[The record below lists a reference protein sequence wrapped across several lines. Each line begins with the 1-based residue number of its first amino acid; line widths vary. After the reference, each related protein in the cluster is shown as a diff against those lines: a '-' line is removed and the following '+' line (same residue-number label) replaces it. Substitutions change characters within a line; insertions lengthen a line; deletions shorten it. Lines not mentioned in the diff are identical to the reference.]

1 MTDVSQRQVEDE
13 VESVIVERTPAQAV
27 ADLVAVLE
35 LEQIDEDLFRGAAS
49 PNDRGRAFGGHV
61 AAQSLMAA
69 IRTAG
74 EGFTVHSMHS
84 YFLLP
89 GDPMHPIVY
98 DVERI
103 RDGRSF
109 QTRRVAARQ
118 HGREIYYLTANF
130 QLHEEGF
137 EHQDVMPAAL
147 PAEQSLDM
155 RAVLTKGGSA
165 EGKSLAREWAAVEAR
180 MVGNSLLGLEPDP
193 ARPAQQRMW
202 VKIAA
207 PLPADPNIHLAAFTW
222 ASDISLL
229 GASLSAHTLDS
240 SRVQMASLDHTIWF
254 HRPFRADEWWLYDQE
269 SPSAENGRGLSLG
282 RVFASDGR
290 LVATV
295 AQQGIIRPKRR

>member
-1 MTDVSQRQVEDE
+1 VSDLVTSP
-13 VESVIVERTPAQAV
+13 VLATRTPQEAV
-27 ADLVAVLE
+27 ADLVALLD
-35 LEQIDEDLFRGAAS
+35 LEQIDGDLFRGVPA
-49 PNDRGRAFGGHV
+49 PNERGRAFGGQV

-89 GDPMHPIVY
+89 GDPMAPIVY
-98 DVERI
+98 DVQRI

-118 HGREIYYLTANF
+118 HGRDIYYLTANF
-130 QLHEEGF
+130 QVDEGGYD
-137 EHQDVMPAAL
+137 HQDAMPAAL
-147 PAEQSLDM
+147 PAEEGLDM
-155 RAVLTKGGSA
+155 LALMAKGGFA
-165 EGKSLAREWAAVEAR
+165 EGEALAREWAAVDVR
-180 MVGNSLLGLEPDP
+180 IVGNSLYGLEPDP
-193 ARPAQQRMW
+193 ARPAQQRVWLKM
-202 VKIAA
+202 AA
-207 PLPADPNIHLAAFTW
+207 TLPDDPNIHLAAFTW

-229 GASLSAHTLDS
+229 GAALAAHTLKTAK
-240 SRVQMASLDHTIWF
+240 VQMASLDHTIWF

-269 SPSAENGRGLSLG
+269 SPSAENGRGLSFG

-295 AQQGIIRPKRR
+295 AQQGIIRPPRH

>member
-1 MTDVSQRQVEDE
+1 MTDVAQDASRR
-13 VESVIVERTPAQAV
+13 VESVIAERTPAQAV
-27 ADLVAVLE
+27 ADLVEVLE
-35 LEQIDEDLFRGAAS
+35 LEKIDEDLFRGAAS

-61 AAQSLMAA
+61 AAQSLVAA

-98 DVERI
+98 DVQRI

-109 QTRRVAARQ
+109 QTRRVSARQ

-130 QLHEEGF
+130 QLHEEGY

-147 PAEQSLDM
+147 PADEGIDM
-155 RAVLTKGGSA
+155 RTLMAKGRTA
-165 EGKSLAREWAAVEAR
+165 ESEALAREWAAVDIR
-180 MVGNSLLGLEPDP
+180 IVGNSLYGLEPDP
-193 ARPAQQRMW
+193 ARPAQQRVW
-202 VKIAA
+202 LKIADR
-207 PLPADPNIHLAAFTW
+207 LPDDPNIHLAAFTW
-222 ASDISLL
+222 ASDVSLL
-229 GASLSAHTLDS
+229 GAAMAAHTLDT

-295 AQQGIIRPKRR
+295 AQQGIIRPPRR

>member
-1 MTDVSQRQVEDE
+1 MS
-13 VESVIVERTPAQAV
+13 ESVIAERTPAQAV
-27 ADLVAVLE
+27 ADLVSVLE
-35 LEQIDEDLFRGAAS
+35 LEKIEEDLFRGAAS

-89 GDPMHPIVY
+89 GDPMAAIVY

-109 QTRRVAARQ
+109 QTRRVSARQ
-118 HGREIYYLTANF
+118 HGREIFYLTANF
-130 QLHEEGF
+130 QVHEEGF

-147 PAEQSLDM
+147 PAEQGLDM
-155 RAVLTKGGSA
+155 RALMTKGGTA
-165 EGKSLAREWAAVEAR
+165 EGEALAREWAAVDVR
-180 MVGNSLLGLEPDP
+180 IVGNSLLGLEPEP
-193 ARPAQQRMW
+193 GRPAQQRVW
-202 VKIAA
+202 LKVADT
-207 PLPADPNIHLAAFTW
+207 LPDDPEIHIGAFTW
-222 ASDISLL
+222 CSDISLL
-229 GASLSAHTLDS
+229 GASLAAHTLDT
-240 SRVQMASLDHTIWF
+240 SRVQMASLDHAIWF
-254 HRPFRADEWWLYDQE
+254 HRPFRVDEWWLYDQE

-282 RVFASDGR
+282 RVFGSDGR

-295 AQQGIIRPKRR
+295 AQQGIIRPPRTPSV

>member
-1 MTDVSQRQVEDE
+1 VSNTTQV
-13 VESVIVERTPAQAV
+13 VTSVIADRTPAQAV

-35 LEQIDEDLFRGAAS
+35 LESIDDDLFRGAPS

-98 DVERI
+98 DVQRI

-118 HGREIYYLTANF
+118 HGREIFYLTANF
-130 QLHEEGF
+130 QLHEEGY
-137 EHQDVMPAAL
+137 EHQDTMPAAL
-147 PAEQSLDM
+147 PAEESIDL
-155 RAVLTKGGSA
+155 RALMTKGGTA
-165 EGKSLAREWAAVEAR
+165 EGEALAREWAAVDGR
-180 MVGNSLLGLEPDP
+180 IVGNSLYGLEPDP
-193 ARPAQQRMW
+193 SRPAQQRVW
-202 VKIAA
+202 LKIADR
-207 PLPADPNIHLAAFTW
+207 LPDDPNVHLAAFTW

-229 GASLSAHTLDS
+229 GASLAAHTLDS

-269 SPSAENGRGLSLG
+269 SPSAENGRGLSIG

-290 LVATV
+290 LVATA
-295 AQQGIIRPKRR
+295 AQQGIIRPPRR

>member
-1 MTDVSQRQVEDE
+1 VI
-13 VESVIVERTPAQAV
+13 ESVIADRTPEEAV
-27 ADLVAVLE
+27 ADLVAVLQ
-35 LEQIDEDLFRGAAS
+35 LETIDTDLFRGAAS
-49 PNDRGRAFGGHV
+49 PNDRGRAFGGLV
-61 AAQSLMAA
+61 AAQTLMAA
-69 IRTAG
+69 IRTAD

-89 GDPMHPIVY
+89 GDPMQPIVY
-98 DVERI
+98 EVERI

-118 HGREIYYLTANF
+118 HGRDIYYLTANF
-130 QLHEEGF
+130 QLHEEGY
-137 EHQDVMPAAL
+137 EHQDAMPAAL

-155 RAVLTKGGSA
+155 RTVLTKGGSA
-165 EGKSLAREWAAVEAR
+165 EDKALAREWAAVEAR
-180 MVGNSLLGLEPDP
+180 MVGNSLRGLEPDP

-207 PLPADPNIHLAAFTW
+207 PLPDDPDIHLAAFTW

-229 GASLSAHTLDS
+229 GASLAAHTMDS

>member
-1 MTDVSQRQVEDE
+1 MTDVSDVVSEPD
-13 VESVIVERTPAQAV
+13 SVIAERSPAEAV

-35 LEQIDEDLFRGAAS
+35 LETIDDDLFRGLPA
-49 PNDRGRAFGGHV
+49 PNDRGRTFGGHV
-61 AAQSLMAA
+61 AAQTLMAA

-98 DVERI
+98 DVQRI

-118 HGREIYYLTANF
+118 HGREIFYLTANF

-147 PAEQSLDM
+147 PAEEGIDL
-155 RAVLTKGGSA
+155 RALMSKGGTPESEA
-165 EGKSLAREWAAVEAR
+165 LAREWAAIDGR
-180 MVGNSLLGLEPDP
+180 IVGNSLHGLEPDP

-202 VKIAA
+202 LKIAA
-207 PLPADPNIHLAAFTW
+207 ELPADPNVHLGAFTW

-229 GASLSAHTLDS
+229 GASLAAHTLDS

-282 RVFASDGR
+282 RVFSADGR

-295 AQQGIIRPKRR
+295 AQQGIIRPPRD

>member
-1 MTDVSQRQVEDE
+1 MSDVSELVDAP
-13 VESVIVERTPAQAV
+13 VESVIAERTPAQAV
-27 ADLVAVLE
+27 ADLVALLE
-35 LEQIDEDLFRGAAS
+35 LEKIDEDLFRGAAS

-98 DVERI
+98 DVQRI

-109 QTRRVAARQ
+109 QTRRVSARQ

-130 QLHEEGF
+130 QLHEEGYD
-137 EHQDVMPAAL
+137 HQDVMPAAL
-147 PAEQSLDM
+147 PADESIDM
-155 RAVLTKGGSA
+155 RALMSKGGTA
-165 EGKSLAREWAAVEAR
+165 EGEALAREWAAVDVR
-180 MVGNSLLGLEPDP
+180 IVGNSLYGLEQDP
-193 ARPAQQRMW
+193 ARPAQQRVW
-202 VKIAA
+202 LKIADQ
-207 PLPADPNIHLAAFTW
+207 LPEDPNVHLAAFTW

-229 GASLSAHTLDS
+229 GASLAAHTLDS

-295 AQQGIIRPKRR
+295 AQQGIIRPPRT